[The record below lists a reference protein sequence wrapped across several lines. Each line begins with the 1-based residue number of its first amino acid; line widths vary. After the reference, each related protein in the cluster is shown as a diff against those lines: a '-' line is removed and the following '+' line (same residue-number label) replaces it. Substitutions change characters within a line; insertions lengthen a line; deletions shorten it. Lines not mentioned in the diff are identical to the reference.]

1 MANKRYSLIA
11 NCNGVKTI
19 IKIREYDAIKK
30 ETLLVEK
37 TTLPTIDLLTSEF
50 IDNKSFNEY
59 YGLPENTK
67 ISIVYQ
73 SNGKEKKIPCV
84 FKDNTLIRYFADQSY
99 TNDSEISID
108 DEYFLKFFKS
118 FLLASN
124 ISSSRNHMM
133 SDLGINVY
141 IKNKIMEYLEA
152 TTSQTLILKKLKQ
165 ELVKYKNLRGVILS
179 INMFDVKNKSKL
191 LSFEVPSIERE
202 DLTIEEDYSLSRF
215 IPDDSLDEPL
225 FPPNSEEE
233 KIYNNYLESLPIEYS
248 CHEFVKKL

>member
-1 MANKRYSLIA
+1 MANKRYSLMA

-19 IKIREYDAIKK
+19 IKIREYNAIKK

-73 SNGKEKKIPCV
+73 SNGKEKEIPCV

-99 TNDSEISID
+99 TNNTDISID
-108 DEYFLKFFKS
+108 NEYFLKLFKS

-124 ISSSRNHMM
+124 ISQVRNHMM
-133 SDLGINVY
+133 ADSNINVY
-141 IKNKIMEYLEA
+141 IKNKIMEYLE
-152 TTSQTLILKKLKQ
+152 TSISQTLVLKKLKQ
-165 ELVKYKNLRGVILS
+165 ELIKYKNLRGIILS
-179 INMFDVKNKSKL
+179 INAFDIKNNSKL
-191 LSFEVPSIERE
+191 LSFKVPVVEKE
-202 DLTIEEDYSLSRF
+202 ELIEEDYNLSRF
-215 IPDDSLDEPL
+215 IPNDMLDEPL

-233 KIYNNYLESLPIEYS
+233 RKYNTYLENLPDEYS
-248 CHEFVKKL
+248 CHEFVKKR